1 MACHYRKTASMKIV
15 FFTPV
20 LLASAIGRVSSLVV
34 PQLIKL
40 GHEVIVIRSEDAV
53 FFEKPIH
60 PFPCQV
66 MLWTTE
72 EQVRQLATQADIV
85 IYQIGDHY
93 PYHQGCLEWLT
104 ILPGVVSLHDNFL
117 GHLFWSWAKK
127 IGPTYAMEQVRT
139 FYGPEVA
146 QHFFDQTSSASF
158 ISYANKFAPMTEW
171 IASMA
176 SAVIVHSSWSMKRIR
191 TACAGPIE
199 VVPLPYDAPYS
210 GITND
215 RRQRTDGRLVVLTI
229 GHVNE
234 NKRYTSV
241 IKAIGMSPL
250 LRSRLTYRIVGA
262 IEPVME
268 KNLHAL
274 ADELNVDIA
283 ITGEVNDRTLANEIH
298 HADMM
303 CCLRWPALES
313 ASASTIE
320 AMLYGKPAIVID
332 TGFYRDLPDECVLKI
347 SIKSELGDLQRVL
360 EGLVNLPDK
369 GIDIGKRASEYA
381 HKTFRADYYA
391 TRIVAM
397 KQRLDR
403 SQLIL
408 NAAQVF
414 SGQLKSWGAKGDP
427 NILESITKPL
437 ALFK

>member
-1 MACHYRKTASMKIV
+1 MAFYYRKTASMKIL

-34 PQLIKL
+34 PQLVQL
-40 GHEVIVIRSEDAV
+40 GHEVVVIRSEDSV

-60 PFPCQV
+60 SFPCEV
-66 MLWTTE
+66 IRWNNE
-72 EQVRQLATQADIV
+72 EQIHQLVTQADLV

-93 PYHQGCLEWLT
+93 QYHQGCLEWLT

-117 GHLFWSWAKK
+117 GNLFWSWAEK
-127 IGPTYAMEQVRT
+127 IGRDCAMEQIRT
-139 FYGPEVA
+139 LYGPEVA
-146 QHFFDQTSSASF
+146 HQFFDHTNSDSF
-158 ISYANKFAPMTEW
+158 ISYASKFAPMTEW
-171 IASMA
+171 IASQA
-176 SAVIVHSSWSMKRIR
+176 SAIVVHSSWAMNRIKS
-191 TACAGPIE
+191 ACAGPIE

-210 GITND
+210 GMTND
-215 RRQRTDGRLVVLTI
+215 SSQITDGRVVVLTI
-229 GHVNE
+229 GRVNE

-262 IEPVME
+262 IEPVMAE
-268 KNLHAL
+268 NLQAL
-274 ADELNVDIA
+274 AKELNVDIA
-283 ITGEVNDRTLANEIH
+283 ITGEVDNQILADEIH
-298 HADMM
+298 RANMM

-320 AMLYGKPAIVID
+320 AMLYGKPAIVTD
-332 TGFYRDLPDECVLKI
+332 TGFYRDLPDDCVLKI
-347 SIKSELGDLQRVL
+347 AMKSELTDLQQALERLATSPHERVT
-360 EGLVNLPDK
+360 
-369 GIDIGKRASEYA
+369 IGKRASQYA
-381 HKTFRADYYA
+381 HETFRADYYA

-408 NAAQVF
+408 NAAHVF
-414 SGQLKSWGAKGDP
+414 SDQLKSWGAKGDP
-427 NILESITKPL
+427 NILESLTKPL

>member
-1 MACHYRKTASMKIV
+1 MKIV

-40 GHEVIVIRSEDAV
+40 GHEVVVIRSDDAV

-72 EQVRQLATQADIV
+72 EQVRQLATQADLV

-93 PYHQGCLEWLT
+93 PYHQGCLKWLT

-117 GHLFWSWAKK
+117 GHLFWSWAEK

-146 QHFFDQTSSASF
+146 QHFFDHSNSASF
-158 ISYANKFAPMTEW
+158 ISYASEFAPMTEW

-176 SAVIVHSSWSMKRIR
+176 SAVIVHSSWSMNRIR

-210 GITND
+210 EIIND
-215 RRQRTDGRLVVLTI
+215 RRQRTDGRVVVLTI

-250 LRSRLTYRIVGA
+250 LRSRLTYRIVGSV
-262 IEPVME
+262 EPVMAE
-268 KNLHAL
+268 NLQAL
-274 ADELNVDIA
+274 AKELDVDIA
-283 ITGEVNDRTLANEIH
+283 ITGEVDDQILADEIH

-332 TGFYRDLPDECVLKI
+332 TGFYRDLPDECVVKI
-347 SIKSELGDLQRVL
+347 AMQSELTNLQRAL
-360 EGLVNLPDK
+360 ERLATSPD
-369 GIDIGKRASEYA
+369 DCTAIGKRASQYA

-414 SGQLKSWGAKGDP
+414 SDKLKEWGAKGDSE
-427 NILESITKPL
+427 ILASITAPL
-437 ALFK
+437 TLFK